1 MNVIRRPM
9 GSLESAVLDQIW
21 REPSGLTPREVLDG
35 LGDGLA
41 YTTITTILNRLWKKG
56 LLERS
61 KDGRAFRYQPLRSES
76 EVIAGR
82 MVAALHVAGDR
93 RASLAR
99 FVEDLDP
106 DDEESLRVLLSRVL

>member
-1 MNVIRRPM
+1 MDVIRRPM
-9 GSLESAVLDQIW
+9 GALESAVLDQIW
-21 REPSGLTPREVLDG
+21 RAPSGLTPREVLDG
-35 LGDGLA
+35 LGNGLA

-106 DDEESLRVLLSRVL
+106 ADEEALRSLMGRAL